1 MALLKHPCSSPK
13 NYTTDRVNSPAS
25 SVEYAAGQGGGLTS
39 VILYITSIN
48 VSPSNGR
55 FRAASS
61 YNMHPADLSKTQE
74 LGDMTKYNLKS
85 TKFILFSA
93 LLKTDCSNVISLQIY
108 NVRDTNSYM
117 QPKIQKQGN
126 NVCNKRQDLQ
136 QSKKYTVS
144 LVNI

>member
-25 SVEYAAGQGGGLTS
+25 SVEYAAGQRGGLTS

-61 YNMHPADLSKTQE
+61 YNMHPADLSKTQK

-117 QPKIQKQGN
+117 HQKFKSKEIMFATKDKT
-126 NVCNKRQDLQ
+126 CNRAKNTQFH
-136 QSKKYTVS
+136 
-144 LVNI
+144 

>member
-1 MALLKHPCSSPK
+1 
-13 NYTTDRVNSPAS
+13 
-25 SVEYAAGQGGGLTS
+25 
-39 VILYITSIN
+39 
-48 VSPSNGR
+48 
-55 FRAASS
+55 
-61 YNMHPADLSKTQE
+61 
-74 LGDMTKYNLKS
+74 MTKYNLKS

-126 NVCNKRQDLQ
+126 NVYNKRQDLQ

-144 LVNI
+144 LVNIWNDNNY